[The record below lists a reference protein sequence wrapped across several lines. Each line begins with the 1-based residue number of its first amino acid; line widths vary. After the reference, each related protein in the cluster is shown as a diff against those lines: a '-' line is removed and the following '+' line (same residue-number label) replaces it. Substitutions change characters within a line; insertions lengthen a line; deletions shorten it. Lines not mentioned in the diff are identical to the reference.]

1 MKKLSLVNLY
11 KAEIKKNMLAQIKGG
26 ADVRCFCSISNPHL
40 STKQSGGPVG
50 ELCVC
55 GNTLTSSANVQDKPS
70 II

>member
-40 STKQSGGPVG
+40 SIKQSGGPVS
-50 ELCVC
+50 ELCAC
-55 GNTLTSSANVQDKPS
+55 NTNTTASASVQDKPS